1 MYSEARLLFIRA
13 YTPLHVGVGRGEK
26 TYVDLPI
33 QRDEYGYPVIW
44 GSSLKG
50 AIKANLDQSVRLYLG
65 SEPGVTPT
73 KPSAAVFLDARLLL
87 IPLRVLDRVWSYAT
101 SINLLSM
108 FNKYIEVLSSMGEQ
122 RKLSQLEL
130 FNLPR
135 DKALVSKKE
144 LVRDGKVMVNE
155 VELEAGV
162 YEKVLEHTRLDKV
175 LPQDIISTVNDKGLV
190 ILPDVENIDLRVINR
205 SIMIQYRVRLKREEK
220 VVEEGGLWSEEYVPM
235 ESVFSSVILCRDA
248 KINNTDK
255 KASEVCN
262 DIVSRLNGRF
272 IYVGGKES
280 IGKGLVKLYTIP
292 T

>member
-1 MYSEARLLFIRA
+1 MYSEARLLFIKA

-87 IPLRVLDRVWSYAT
+87 IPVRVLDRVWSYAT

-190 ILPDVENIDLRVINR
+190 ILPDVENTDLRVINR

-235 ESVFSSVILCRDA
+235 ESVFASVILCRDA

-272 IYVGGKES
+272 VYVGGKES
-280 IGKGLVKLYTIP
+280 IGKGLVKLYTLP